1 LGASA
6 DNGAD
11 ACRAAS
17 YNANRRR
24 RGLLRFVRG
33 VACKIA
39 TPMTLVSICIPSYN
53 RPRDLRR
60 AVESCMAQTF
70 SDFEVIIT
78 DNSTN
83 DETAKMAATWTDP
96 RIHYHSNNGNIG
108 PIASTERCLKLA
120 TGKYTKLLMDDDLL
134 KPRCLELMVKGM
146 EANPSAGIAMAPMD
160 LIDENDN
167 RIFPRFYV
175 FRKMHYRY
183 RYQVGDGLVDRR
195 RIMKDFLTRDY
206 PCVVPS
212 GVMYRTVA
220 LAPIFPLSVEADF
233 AGDLNLCMKLATE
246 WDFYY
251 IDEVLTSWR
260 YVPKGHTAQL
270 HREGMKVGVFYYVTR
285 TALDNKLVQG
295 FFKDDWEK
303 VKRDSLFFCSC
314 RALLNGLAGLR
325 GGDVK
330 LIVNTIKT
338 IMREDPYLSKW
349 CRLPFFVIQQVW
361 ISIFPAKLP
370 PPRE

>member
-1 LGASA
+1 MA
-6 DNGAD
+6 D
-11 ACRAAS
+11 
-17 YNANRRR
+17 
-24 RGLLRFVRG
+24 
-33 VACKIA
+33 KIA
-39 TPMTLVSICIPSYN
+39 QTMSLVSICIPTYN

-60 AVESCMAQTF
+60 AVESCLAQTF
-70 SDFEVIIT
+70 ADFEVIIT

-83 DETAKMAATWTDP
+83 DETAKMAVTWTDP

-108 PIASTERCLKLA
+108 AIASTEKCLKLA

-160 LIDENDN
+160 LIDEHDN

-183 RYQVGDGLVDRR
+183 RYQVGDGLIDRR
-195 RIMKDFLTRDY
+195 RILKDFLTRDY
-206 PCVVPS
+206 PCTVPS
-212 GVMYRTVA
+212 GIMYRTVA

-233 AGDLNLCMKLATE
+233 AGDLNLCMKVATE

-251 IDEVLTSWR
+251 VDEVLTSWR

-285 TALDNKLVQG
+285 TALENKFTQE

-303 VKRDSLFFCSC
+303 LKRDSLFFCSC
-314 RALLNGLAGLR
+314 RALLNGLAGVR
-325 GGDVK
+325 AGDVK
-330 LIVNTIKT
+330 LIFNTIRT
-338 IMREDPYLSKW
+338 IMREDPYAMNWL
-349 CRLPFFVIQQVW
+349 RLPIFVFQQIW

-370 PPRE
+370 PPREP